1 MWVVSQALSGGSTL
15 ARDEVTVIN
24 ALVIATFALMLA
36 SGHLPLI
43 SLHIPGP
50 TWEEILMGAACAED
64 DSVGC
69 TGP

>member
-1 MWVVSQALSGGSTL
+1 L

-24 ALVIATFALMLA
+24 ALVIATFALILA

-43 SLHIPGP
+43 SIHIPGP
-50 TWEEILMGAACAED
+50 TWAAILKGAACAED
-64 DSVGC
+64 HSVAC